1 MQRRTSI
8 ATLVVLLVHD
18 HLTVCSACACV
29 FAGCS
34 CCPSASL
41 LIVGTKSDLV
51 EQIAISADDGSRQA
65 SEWGCTHLTVS
76 AKTGVNVDGMFA
88 LMLAV
93 IKKKTQA

>member
-1 MQRRTSI
+1 MLR
-8 ATLVVLLVHD
+8 
-18 HLTVCSACACV
+18 VCV
-29 FAGCS
+29 RVYFAGCS

-41 LIVGTKSDLV
+41 LVVGTKSDLV

-88 LMLAV
+88 LMLAI
-93 IKKKTQA
+93 IKKNALT